1 MPSNDQV
8 LKPWLQD
15 LGDCGE
21 CRKDENC
28 NQKITFNIDLKNVRA
43 VFNWA
48 LVGDCYHELYDGAGV
63 VSDANDNIA
72 NCEVQTLLL
81 LMLKQMLLNTVL
93 SVLSIPV
100 RIFPSRRCTCIRDS

>member
-1 MPSNDQV
+1 M
-8 LKPWLQD
+8 
-15 LGDCGE
+15 
-21 CRKDENC
+21 RAIF
-28 NQKITFNIDLKNVRA
+28 NQT
-43 VFNWA
+43 
-48 LVGDCYHELYDGAGV
+48 LVGDCYHELYDGGGEDATV

-100 RIFPSRRCTCIRDS
+100 RIFPSRGCPCTRDS